1 MKIIRDERIVKRNTK
16 LGRYAMF
23 GSLAVL
29 AAGMVIAFRY
39 QTQVSIS
46 MITLIVGFIAAQVG
60 IYYSNRFGRSP
71 RPDELLDTA
80 LKALDFRYTL
90 YHFSGPVSHMLLSP
104 SGIWALMPYYQRGT
118 ITFEK
123 GRWRQRGGG
132 ILYEYLKI
140 FAQES
145 LGRPDLE
152 AAANVD
158 NILAHLKKKLPE
170 GIFPPDSPLPVQAAL
185 VFTNS
190 RAILDVPDDSGA
202 PYPTTT
208 LKGLKTVIKKV
219 EKGKGIP
226 LEKLKL
232 IEDALA
238 AS

>member
-1 MKIIRDERIVKRNTK
+1 MKIIRNERVVKRNTK
-16 LGRYAMF
+16 IGRIAMF

-46 MITLIVGFIAAQVG
+46 MVTLIVGFIAAQVG

-80 LKALDFRYTL
+80 LKGLDFRFTI

-118 ITFEK
+118 ITYEK

-132 ILYEYLKI
+132 IMYEYLKI

-145 LGRPDLE
+145 LGRPEVDV
-152 AAANVD
+152 AAAIE
-158 NILAHLKKKLPE
+158 NIRAFLTKKLPPE
-170 GIFPPDSPLPVQAAL
+170 SFPVENMPPIRAAL
-185 VFTNS
+185 VFTND
-190 RAILDVPDDSGA
+190 RALIDIAEDANPPAETVM
-202 PYPTTT
+202 
-208 LKGLKTVIKKV
+208 LKDLKQLVRKN
-219 EKGKGIP
+219 EKGKGLAVERI
-226 LEKLKL
+226 KV
-232 IEDALA
+232 IEDALLSA
-238 AS
+238 